1 MWPTVQIETFL
12 SKSSQDL
19 IPPLQV
25 PRDTA
30 SSFTHVNDEVNCGWP
45 TFSNFHNALCKQ
57 QSGSV
62 WRKFNGQEH
71 RINLFL
77 LFLVGWFC
85 NKKVKLMLLQA
96 KTVSQ
101 RANSAIAMRLC
112 ESRALSKLLALTF
125 KEKVEVNKRENDEL
139 INTTVGTEGMEKN

>member
-1 MWPTVQIETFL
+1 
-12 SKSSQDL
+12 
-19 IPPLQV
+19 
-25 PRDTA
+25 
-30 SSFTHVNDEVNCGWP
+30 
-45 TFSNFHNALCKQ
+45 
-57 QSGSV
+57 
-62 WRKFNGQEH
+62 
-71 RINLFL
+71 
-77 LFLVGWFC
+77 
-85 NKKVKLMLLQA
+85 MLLQA